1 MCVGVLWCARSLQS
15 FADPEY
21 QDPVSPS
28 DWFAVVSFSAALF
41 ALALALPML
50 AQLEFLAIRSYIS
63 TARKHTRGIPHLDK
77 LSVGGT

>member
-1 MCVGVLWCARSLQS
+1 MRGCPLVQS
-15 FADPEY
+15 FAAVVPDPEY
-21 QDPVSPS
+21 HDPVSPS

-50 AQLEFLAIRSYIS
+50 TQLEFLAIRSYIS